1 MIMIEI
7 KCMLG
12 KRIKELRE
20 KRGLTQQELSELAGI
35 DQRNLSKIECGVNFV
50 SSETLEKL
58 SSALNVPIKDLFD
71 FDHLNED
78 TLKKE
83 ELISSIQNNIIDIDL
98 LYKIYLAIKK

>member
-1 MIMIEI
+1 M
-7 KCMLG
+7 KKSFG
-12 KRIKELRE
+12 KRIKELRVRNHYTQE
-20 KRGLTQQELSELAGI
+20 KLAEILDIGE
-35 DQRNLSKIECGVNFV
+35 RNLSKIECGVNFV

-98 LYKIYLAIKK
+98 LYKIYLTIKK

>member
-1 MIMIEI
+1 M
-7 KCMLG
+7 
-12 KRIKELRE
+12 
-20 KRGLTQQELSELAGI
+20 
-35 DQRNLSKIECGVNFV
+35 NFV

>member
-1 MIMIEI
+1 M
-7 KCMLG
+7 KKSFA
-12 KRIKELRE
+12 KRIKELRVRNHYTQE
-20 KRGLTQQELSELAGI
+20 KLAEILDIGE
-35 DQRNLSKIECGVNFV
+35 RNLSKIECGVKFV

-58 SSALNVPIKDLFD
+58 SSALNVPIKDLFV

>member
-1 MIMIEI
+1 M
-7 KCMLG
+7 KKSFG
-12 KRIKELRE
+12 KRIKELRVRNPYTQE
-20 KRGLTQQELSELAGI
+20 KLAEILDIGE
-35 DQRNLSKIECGVNFV
+35 RNLSKIECGVNFV